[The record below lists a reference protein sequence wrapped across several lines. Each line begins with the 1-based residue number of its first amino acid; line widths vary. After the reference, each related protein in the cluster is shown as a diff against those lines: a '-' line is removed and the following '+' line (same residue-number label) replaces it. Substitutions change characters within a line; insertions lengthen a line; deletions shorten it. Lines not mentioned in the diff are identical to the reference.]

1 MKKKRLLGLL
11 SGCLLITLTG
21 CKQVPKL
28 ENGEEIIA
36 SINGKDFTANELY
49 NELKNQGGTSI
60 LVNMVDD
67 FIINKEV
74 EDNDEAKDYAEA
86 LIKQYKESYKAS
98 GEDFTTALISSGYE
112 NEAAFKEVLMT
123 DYNRNTVT
131 QKYLKEKIT
140 EDDLKKYYEDH
151 ISDELS
157 VKHILIAPEVE
168 KDAANDEKKEAE
180 EKALE
185 KAKEL
190 IDKLNNGEDFDKL
203 AKENSDD
210 TATKDNGGVINNVV
224 KEGYVTEFYEAAH
237 KLENGKYTSEPVKTE
252 YGYHIIYKV
261 SHTEKQSFESIKDT
275 LYDKV
280 VTQKLK
286 ADANLEYKIWSEIRA
301 KYNLTIN
308 DSTIKNIYDVTVN
321 SLEK

>member
-1 MKKKRLLGLL
+1 MKKKILLGLL
-11 SGCLLITLTG
+11 SGCLLVTLTG

-67 FIINKEV
+67 FIINQEV

-86 LIKQYKESYKAS
+86 LIKQYKASYEAA

-112 NEAAFKEVLMT
+112 NEDAFKKVLIN

-157 VKHILIAPEVE
+157 VKHILISPDVE
-168 KDAANDEKKEAE
+168 KDATSDEKKKAE

-190 IDKLNNGEDFDKL
+190 IEKLNNGEDFDKL

-286 ADANLEYKIWSEIRA
+286 ADTNLEYKIWSEIRD

-308 DSTIKNIYDVTVN
+308 DSTIKNIYDVTVK

>member
-1 MKKKRLLGLL
+1 MKKKILLGLV
-11 SGCLLITLTG
+11 SGCLLVTLTG

-28 ENGEEIIA
+28 SNGEEIIA

-60 LVNMVDD
+60 LVNMIDD
-67 FIINKEV
+67 FIINQEV
-74 EDNDEAKDYAEA
+74 EDNEDAKDYADA
-86 LIKQYKESYKAS
+86 LIKQYKASYEAS

-112 NEAAFKEVLMT
+112 NEAAFKKVLIN

-140 EDDLKKYYEDH
+140 EEDLKDYYDKH

-157 VKHILIAPEVE
+157 VKHILIAPEVKE
-168 KDAANDEKKEAE
+168 DATKDEKTKAE
-180 EKALE
+180 EAALE

-190 IDKLNNGEDFDKL
+190 INKLNNGEDFDTL

-210 TATKDNGGVINNVV
+210 EATKNNGGIINNVV

-237 KLENGKYTSEPVKTE
+237 ALENGKYTSEPVKTE

-261 SHTEKQSFESIKDT
+261 GHTEKQSFDSIKDT
-275 LYDKV
+275 LYEKV
-280 VTQKLK
+280 INQQLK
-286 ADANLEYKIWSEIRA
+286 TDANLEYKIWAEIRE

-308 DSTIKNIYDVTVN
+308 DSTINNIYKVTVD